1 MSVKFMD
8 ILKKEFL
15 YEEVKKSLKIFYK
28 LNINIIKAAGATDN
42 SSTPAPDANAAPQTP
57 APDAAAPAAEPAQVD
72 TGTVAVEPA
81 AAEPAPADMGAAAPV
96 AGAEQA
102 APSTGFS
109 SVVTE
114 VDDASGGNDNVNN
127 ADEKQADKQKENKD
141 VEVTDE
147 NTIVRK
153 MEGAV
158 TRSADDV
165 DEIQTVEDMVNY
177 LVNTKQNGT
186 NVLDEF
192 TSNVMLTLI
201 SPNASQISTMI
212 DKKSNIFMDMFY
224 GYEKDDSVG
233 IRIIKRKDSDS
244 VSVSMLID
252 NELVPTKITN
262 MDTVNDRIV
271 GYRNDSVDDKED
283 NSGN

>member
-8 ILKKEFL
+8 IFKKEFL
-15 YEEVKKSLKIFYK
+15 YEEVKKSIKIFYK

-57 APDAAAPAAEPAQVD
+57 APEAAAPAAEPAPVD

-81 AAEPAPADMGAAAPV
+81 AAEPAPVDMGAAAPV

-158 TRSADDV
+158 TLSADDV

>member
-1 MSVKFMD
+1 
-8 ILKKEFL
+8 
-15 YEEVKKSLKIFYK
+15 
-28 LNINIIKAAGATDN
+28 
-42 SSTPAPDANAAPQTP
+42 
-57 APDAAAPAAEPAQVD
+57 
-72 TGTVAVEPA
+72 
-81 AAEPAPADMGAAAPV
+81 
-96 AGAEQA
+96 
-102 APSTGFS
+102 
-109 SVVTE
+109 
-114 VDDASGGNDNVNN
+114 VNN

-158 TRSADDV
+158 TLSADDV

>member
-8 ILKKEFL
+8 IFKKEFL
-15 YEEVKKSLKIFYK
+15 YEEVKKSIKIFYK

-57 APDAAAPAAEPAQVD
+57 APEAAAPAAEPAPVD
-72 TGTVAVEPA
+72 TGTVAAEPA
-81 AAEPAPADMGAAAPV
+81 AAEPVPADIGAAPV
-96 AGAEQA
+96 MGAEQPV
-102 APSTGFS
+102 PSTGFS

-114 VDDASGGNDNVNN
+114 GDDASGGNDNVNN
-127 ADEKQADKQKENKD
+127 ADEKQADKQKENKN

-158 TRSADDV
+158 TLSADDV

-252 NELVPTKITN
+252 NELVPTKIK
-262 MDTVNDRIV
+262 I
-271 GYRNDSVDDKED
+271 G
-283 NSGN
+283 